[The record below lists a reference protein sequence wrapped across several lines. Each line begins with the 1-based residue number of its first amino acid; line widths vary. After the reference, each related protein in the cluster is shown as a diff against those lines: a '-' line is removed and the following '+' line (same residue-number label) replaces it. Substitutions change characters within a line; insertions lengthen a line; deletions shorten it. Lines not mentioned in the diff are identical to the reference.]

1 MATIT
6 KEEYQF
12 YKAQNPSDLTSE
24 EREWIREYESA
35 GAGAPSQ
42 EDLEWAAFIMNEQDP
57 AIQKINRDN
66 GDSQKALNIINRSR
80 TAKELMIKQGKDP
93 YVRPVSEV
101 PDDVTEGY
109 GFKFNW
115 KDAYEKENGTPLRA
129 TEADAEK
136 LRKYIDSKMYEVDD
150 PVKLQQVAYNM
161 HMWNPNTS
169 SWSEFLQSEQGD
181 RFREYLGD
189 VQKYQKEKAVEK
201 IFSGEDPTT
210 VNYPIIGHTD
220 IPLSGPAV
228 DFMLPVSKEY
238 AKNNYENINGAGDL
252 AGPLALDVGAN
263 LAMMDLGKGL
273 LKAPKLSKIYENVAA
288 PAITEAGQY
297 VFNDKPLSQAAVGTL
312 EGTLVNAGTPM
323 AINRGGNWIEKV
335 FSGGNNTVNNVL
347 NRAANKSREVAKKK
361 KDGWIWMENGKVMKS
376 AKDGSKIEVEPKASD
391 LERVIPSEDLKEAAI
406 GDRVKRFVKSEKS
419 KIQNKII
426 SSKATTDPELYRTEL
441 IKKLSNNQTPTIE
454 EIQLA
459 GFSNKESLTNWLSS
473 LTPDTFRAYATNL
486 GGRAQ
491 FGQRGMG
498 SLINVYAPDLKLF
511 KDKKEREKG
520 TDKWYRYYGL
530 K

>member
-1 MATIT
+1 MAAIT
-6 KEEYQF
+6 KEEYEF
-12 YKAQNPSDLTSE
+12 FKSQNPSELTSE
-24 EREWIREYESA
+24 EREWIREYESSE
-35 GAGAPSQ
+35 AGAPSR
-42 EDLEWAAFIMNEQDP
+42 EDLEWASFIMNEKDP
-57 AIQKINRDN
+57 AIQKINRES
-66 GDSQKALNIINRSR
+66 GDSQKAMNIINQSR
-80 TAKELMIKQGKDP
+80 VAKELMIKQGKDP

-101 PDDVTEGY
+101 PDDVAEGY

-129 TEADAEK
+129 TEADAQK
-136 LRKYIDSKMYEVDD
+136 LRKYIDSKMYDAED

-161 HMWNPNTS
+161 HLWNPNTS
-169 SWSEFLQSEQGD
+169 SWSEFIQSEQGD

-189 VQKYQKEKAVEK
+189 VQKYQKDKAVEK

-210 VNYPIIGHTD
+210 VNYPIIGPTD

-238 AKNNYENINGAGDL
+238 AKNNYEQIDGAGDL
-252 AGPLALDVGAN
+252 AGPLAIDGIAN

-273 LKAPKLSKIYENVAA
+273 FTAPKLSKIYGNVAA
-288 PAITEAGQY
+288 PAITEVGQY
-297 VFNDKPLSQAAVGTL
+297 AFNDKPLSQAAVGTL
-312 EGTLVNAGTPM
+312 EGTLVNAGTPL
-323 AINRGGNWIEKV
+323 AINRGGNWLERV
-335 FSGGNNTVNNVL
+335 FGGGNSSVNSVL

-361 KDGWIWMENGKVMKS
+361 KDGWIWVENGKVMKS
-376 AKDGSKIEVEPKASD
+376 TKDGVKEVEPKASD
-391 LERVIPSEDLKEAAI
+391 LERIISSEDLKEASL
-406 GDRVKRFVKSEKS
+406 GDRVKRSGKSNKS
-419 KIQNKII
+419 QITNQII
-426 SSKATTDPELYRTEL
+426 SAKSSTNPELYRTEL
-441 IKKLSNNQTPTIE
+441 IKKLANNQTPTLE
-454 EIQLA
+454 DIQLA
-459 GFSNKESLTNWLSS
+459 GFRNKESLTNWLSS
-473 LTPDTFRAYATNL
+473 LTPDMFKSYATNL

>member
-1 MATIT
+1 MIS
-6 KEEYQF
+6 KEHYNMLKSQDQ
-12 YKAQNPSDLTSE
+12 KVLTNE
-24 EREWIREYESA
+24 EREWIREYESSE
-35 GAGAPSQ
+35 AGAPST
-42 EDLEWAAFIMNEQDP
+42 EDLEWAVSVMNTSDPYLIKAFRES
-57 AIQKINRDN
+57 
-66 GDSQKALNIINRSR
+66 GDTKRAEDIINQSR
-80 TAKELMIKQGKDP
+80 VAKELMIKQGKDP

-101 PDDVTEGY
+101 PDDVAEGY

-169 SWSEFLQSEQGD
+169 SWSEFIHSDQGD

-189 VQKYQKEKAVEK
+189 VQKYQKDKELGR
-201 IFSGEDPTT
+201 IWNEDSSP
-210 VNYPIIGHTD
+210 V
-220 IPLSGPAV
+220 V

-238 AKNNYENINGAGDL
+238 AKNNYEQIDTPKGILPQFGTAISDMPGAFGADVAANI
-252 AGPLALDVGAN
+252 
-263 LAMMDLGKGL
+263 AMMDLGKGL
-273 LKAPKLSKIYENVAA
+273 FTAPKLSKIYENVAA

-297 VFNDKPLSQAAVGTL
+297 AFNDKPLSQAAVGTL

-323 AINRGGNWIEKV
+323 AINRGGNWLERV

-361 KDGWIWMENGKVMKS
+361 KNGWVWLENGKVMKS

-391 LERVIPSEDLKEAAI
+391 LERVISSEDLMEASL
-406 GDRVKRFVKSEKS
+406 GDRVKRTGRSNSS
-419 KIQNKII
+419 KIVNSII
-426 SSKATTDPELYRTEL
+426 SAKSTTNPELYRTEL
-441 IKKLSNNQTPTIE
+441 IKKLANNQTPTLE

-459 GFSNKESLTNWLSS
+459 GFRNKESLTNWLSS
-473 LTPDTFRAYATNL
+473 LTPDMLKSYATNL

-530 K
+530 R

>member
-1 MATIT
+1 MIS
-6 KEEYQF
+6 KEHYNMLKSQDQ
-12 YKAQNPSDLTSE
+12 KVLTNE
-24 EREWIREYESA
+24 EREWIREYESSE
-35 GAGAPSQ
+35 AGAPST
-42 EDLEWAAFIMNEQDP
+42 EDLEWAVSVMNTSDPYLIKAFKES
-57 AIQKINRDN
+57 
-66 GDSQKALNIINRSR
+66 GDTKRAEDIINQSR

-101 PDDVTEGY
+101 PDDVAEGY

-189 VQKYQKEKAVEK
+189 VQKYQKDKAVDK
-201 IFSGEDPTT
+201 IWNEDSSP
-210 VNYPIIGHTD
+210 V
-220 IPLSGPAV
+220 V

-238 AKNNYENINGAGDL
+238 AKNNYDKIEGASDI
-252 AGPLALDVGAN
+252 AGPLALDAGAN
-263 LAMMDLGKGL
+263 LAMTAYGKSL
-273 LKAPKLSKIYENVAA
+273 MAPKVSKIYETIAA

-297 VFNDKPLSQAAVGTL
+297 AFNDKPLSQAAVGTL

-323 AINRGGNWIEKV
+323 AINRGGNWIERV
-335 FSGGNNTVNNVL
+335 FGGGNNTVNNVL

-361 KDGWIWMENGKVMKS
+361 KDGWIWLENGKVMKS
-376 AKDGSKIEVEPKASD
+376 TKDGAKEVEPKASD
-391 LERVIPSEDLKEAAI
+391 LDRIIPTEDLKEASL
-406 GDRVKRFVKSEKS
+406 GDRVKRTGKSFKS
-419 KIQNKII
+419 KVTNQII
-426 SSKATTDPELYRTEL
+426 SAKSSTNPELYRTEL
-441 IKKLSNNQTPTIE
+441 IKKLSNNQTPTLD

-459 GFSNKESLTNWLSS
+459 GFKNKESLTNWLSS
-473 LTPDTFRAYATNL
+473 LTPESLKAYATNL

-491 FGQRGMG
+491 FGQRGIG

-511 KDKKEREKG
+511 KDKKDREKG

>member
-1 MATIT
+1 MATIS
-6 KEEYQF
+6 KEEYEF
-12 YKAQNPSDLTSE
+12 FKAQNPSDLTSE
-24 EREWIREYESA
+24 EREWVREYESSE
-35 GAGAPSQ
+35 AGAPSQ
-42 EDLEWAAFIMNEQDP
+42 EDLEWAAFIMNEKDP
-57 AIQKINRDN
+57 GMQKINRES
-66 GDSQKALNIINRSR
+66 GDTKRAEDIINQSR
-80 TAKELMIKQGKDP
+80 VAKELMIKQGKDP

-101 PDDVTEGY
+101 PDDVAEGY

-189 VQKYQKEKAVEK
+189 VQKYQKDKDLEE
-201 IFSGEDPTT
+201 IWNSEPM
-210 VNYPIIGHTD
+210 
-220 IPLSGPAV
+220 V

-238 AKNNYENINGAGDL
+238 AKNNYENIKDAGDM
-252 AGPLALDVGAN
+252 AGPLALDAFAN
-263 LAMMDLGKGL
+263 AFMTSYGKGAM
-273 LKAPKLSKIYENVAA
+273 APKLSKVYENVGA
-288 PAITEAGQY
+288 PALTEIGQY
-297 VFNDKPLSQAAVGTL
+297 AFNDKPLPQAAVGTL

-323 AINRGGNWIEKV
+323 AINRGGNWLERV
-335 FSGGNNTVNNVL
+335 FGGGNNTVNSVL
-347 NRAANKSREVAKKK
+347 NRAANKSREVANKK
-361 KDGWIWMENGKVMKS
+361 KDGWIWLENGKVMK
-376 AKDGSKIEVEPKASD
+376 AGKDGVAKEVEPKASD
-391 LERVIPSEDLKEAAI
+391 LEKVIPTEDMKVAAL
-406 GDRVKRFVKSEKS
+406 GDRVKRFGQSEKS
-419 KIQNKII
+419 KITNKILSAK
-426 SSKATTDPELYRTEL
+426 SSTNPELYRTEL
-441 IKKLSNNQTPTIE
+441 IKKISNNQTPTLE

-459 GFSNKESLTNWLSS
+459 GFRDKESLTNWLSS
-473 LTPDTFRAYATNL
+473 ITPETLKDYATNL

-498 SLINVYAPDLKLF
+498 SLLNIYAPDLKLF
-511 KDKKEREKG
+511 KDKKDREKG

>member
-1 MATIT
+1 MIS
-6 KEEYQF
+6 KEHYNMLKSQKLE
-12 YKAQNPSDLTSE
+12 DLTSE
-24 EREWIREYESA
+24 EREWIREFESSE
-35 GAGAPSQ
+35 AGAPSQ
-42 EDLEWAAFIMNEQDP
+42 ADIEWATKIMNTSDP
-57 AIQKINRDN
+57 YL
-66 GDSQKALNIINRSR
+66 QKAFRETGDTKRAQDIINQSR

-101 PDDVTEGY
+101 PDDVAEGY

-129 TEADAEK
+129 TEADTEK
-136 LRKYIDSKMYEVDD
+136 LRKYIDSKMYEVED

-161 HMWNPNTS
+161 HLWNPNTS
-169 SWSEFLQSEQGD
+169 SWTDFIQSEQGE

-189 VQKYQKEKAVEK
+189 VQKYQKDKAVEK

-210 VNYPIIGHTD
+210 VKYPIIGHTD
-220 IPLSGPAV
+220 IPFSGPVV

-238 AKNNYENINGAGDL
+238 AKNNYEQIDGASDL

-273 LKAPKLSKIYENVAA
+273 FTAPKLSKIYENVAA

-297 VFNDKPLSQAAVGTL
+297 AFNDKPLSQAAVGTL

-323 AINRGGNWIEKV
+323 AINRGGNWLERV

-361 KDGWIWMENGKVMKS
+361 KNGWIWLENGKVMKS

-391 LERVIPSEDLKEAAI
+391 LERVISSEDLMEASL
-406 GDRVKRFVKSEKS
+406 GDRVKRTGRSNSS
-419 KIQNKII
+419 KIVNSII
-426 SSKATTDPELYRTEL
+426 SAKSTTNPELYRTEL
-441 IKKLSNNQTPTIE
+441 IKKLANNQTPTLE

-459 GFSNKESLTNWLSS
+459 GFKNKESLTNWLSS
-473 LTPDTFRAYATNL
+473 LTPDMLKSYATNL

>member
-1 MATIT
+1 MIS
-6 KEEYQF
+6 KEHYNMLKSQDQ
-12 YKAQNPSDLTSE
+12 KVLTNE
-24 EREWIREYESA
+24 EREWIREYESSE
-35 GAGAPSQ
+35 AGAPST
-42 EDLEWAAFIMNEQDP
+42 EDLEWAVSVMNTSDPYLIKAFRES
-57 AIQKINRDN
+57 
-66 GDSQKALNIINRSR
+66 GDTKRAEDIINQSR

-101 PDDVTEGY
+101 PDDVAEGY

-189 VQKYQKEKAVEK
+189 VQKYQKDKAVEK

-220 IPLSGPAV
+220 IPFSGPAV

-238 AKNNYENINGAGDL
+238 AKNNYENINGAGDM
-252 AGPLALDVGAN
+252 AGPLALDAFAN
-263 LAMMDLGKGL
+263 AFMTSYGKGAM
-273 LKAPKLSKIYENVAA
+273 APKLSKVYENVGA
-288 PAITEAGQY
+288 PALTEIGQY
-297 VFNDKPLSQAAVGTL
+297 AFNDKPLPQAAVGTL

-323 AINRGGNWIEKV
+323 AINRGGNWLERV
-335 FSGGNNTVNNVL
+335 FGGGKNTVNSVL

-361 KDGWIWMENGKVMKS
+361 KDGWIWLENGKVMK
-376 AKDGSKIEVEPKASD
+376 AGKDGVAKEVEPKASD
-391 LERVIPSEDLKEAAI
+391 LEKVIPTEDMKEAAL
-406 GDRVKRFVKSEKS
+406 GDRVKRFGQSEKS
-419 KIQNKII
+419 KITNKIL
-426 SSKATTDPELYRTEL
+426 SSKSSTNPELYRTEL
-441 IKKLSNNQTPTIE
+441 IKKLSNNQTPTLE

-459 GFSNKESLTNWLSS
+459 RFRDKESLTNWLSS
-473 LTPDTFRAYATNL
+473 ITPETFKDYATNL

-498 SLINVYAPDLKLF
+498 SLLNIYAPDLKLF
-511 KDKKEREKG
+511 KDKKDREKG